1 MKPKSPEY
9 RARLLFFWLVLSSFG
24 IMFAVLSW
32 LQEANIIPSSAELG
46 AWKGFLAV
54 LTGLIL
60 YWLVARDITGGPG
73 DK

>member
-1 MKPKSPEY
+1 MKPKTPEY
-9 RARLLFFWLVLSSFG
+9 RARLLFFWLILSSFG

-32 LQEANIIPSSAELG
+32 LQEANIIPPSTELG
-46 AWKGFLAV
+46 PWKGVLAV

-60 YWLVARDITGGPG
+60 YWLVARDITDGPG